1 MQRRVFL
8 KAGGIAAVGFG
19 ALPRFV
25 LRAAEAAE
33 GARRRRVLVVVF
45 QRGANDGL
53 NTIVPHGD
61 GAYYDARP
69 SIAVPRPNGATDAAL
84 DLDGHFGLHPALAP
98 LLPSWRDGRLAVV
111 HAIGSP
117 DATRSHFDAQDFME
131 SGTPGRK
138 ATDDGWMNR
147 TLLATPEPDATPLRA
162 VSLTPELPRSLQGRA
177 PAVAFARLRDFGVRP
192 SAGASAARGF
202 EGMYDAAVDG
212 VLRGAGREAFEAMD
226 ALKAAQLAA
235 GASTGEEAGYPNAPL
250 GQALR
255 QVALLVKADVGLEL
269 AFAEA
274 GGWDTHAGQA
284 AQQAA
289 RLRELGSALA
299 AFQRDLGARAADVVL
314 VTLTEF
320 GRTVRENGN
329 RGTDHG
335 HGSVSLVLG
344 GPVHGGRV
352 RGHWPGLR
360 GHDLYENRDLAVTTD
375 FRALLAELLVRHVG
389 VTDVASVFPGFDARP
404 SAFPG
409 VLRG

>member
-8 KAGGIAAVGFG
+8 RAGGLAAVGFG

-25 LRAAEAAE
+25 LRAAEAAD

-53 NTIVPHGD
+53 NTVVPHGER
-61 GAYYDARP
+61 AYYDARP
-69 SIAVPRPNGATDAAL
+69 SIAVPRPNGGTDAAL

-98 LLPSWRDGRLAVV
+98 LVPLWREGSLAIV

-147 TLLATPEPDATPLRA
+147 ALLAAPERDATPLRA
-162 VSLTPELPRSLQGRA
+162 VSLSAGLPRSLQGRA
-177 PAVAFARLRDFGVRP
+177 PAVAFARLREFGVRP
-192 SAGASAARGF
+192 WAGPSAARGF
-202 EGMYDAAVDG
+202 EGMYHEAVDG
-212 VLRGAGREAFEAMD
+212 ALRGAGREAFAAMD
-226 ALKAAQLAA
+226 ALKRAQVAADT
-235 GASTGEEAGYPNAPL
+235 STGQDAGYPNAPL

-255 QVALLVKADVGLEL
+255 QIALLVKADVGLEL

-274 GGWDTHAGQA
+274 GGWDTHAGQV

-289 RLRELGSALA
+289 RLRELGSTLA
-299 AFQRDLGARAADVVL
+299 AFQRDLGPRAADVVL

-344 GPVHGGRV
+344 GPVRGGHV
-352 RGHWPGLR
+352 RGHWPGLHGR
-360 GHDLYENRDLAVTTD
+360 DLYEHRDLPVTTD

-404 SAFPG
+404 SVFPG
-409 VLRG
+409 ALRS